1 LGKTECESAKRDT
14 QNPVF
19 EPSISGGG
27 TPNEMAEEEGN
38 AATETETFG
47 FQSWIFPETSA

>member
-47 FQSWIFPETSA
+47 FQYWIFPETSA